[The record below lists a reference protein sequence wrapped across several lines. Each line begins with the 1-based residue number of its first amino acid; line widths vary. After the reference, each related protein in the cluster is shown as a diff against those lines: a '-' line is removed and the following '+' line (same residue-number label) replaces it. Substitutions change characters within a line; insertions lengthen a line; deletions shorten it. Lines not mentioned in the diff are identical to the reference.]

1 MSNYFNS
8 LPHRLKVQELGKCD
22 LMLSNEFSDGVNY
35 LIGKKIVII
44 GCGAQGLVQ
53 GQNMRD
59 SGLTVAYALRKE
71 AIESNRASYQ
81 NDVANGFEVGTFEE
95 INLRFYVQRKEDGI
109 TKRGVVFI
117 NETIPY
123 RIVAWMANKLY
134 KEHYTVVPTKH
145 FIHQKGEKQ
154 QVKFEWLLD
163 KKWNHIFVE
172 SGTLSKEMF
181 AGSLEE
187 FIYEHYYGYTMISDN
202 TTEEY
207 RLQHPSWH
215 MQEVIN
221 YDICCDFSAMY
232 GDAFSVLNESKPT
245 AVFLAKGSSVKV
257 YWKRTRLKV
266 EDERS

>member
-1 MSNYFNS
+1 MATF
-8 LPHRLKVQELGKCD
+8 LKANWENII
-22 LMLSNEFSDGVNY
+22 MVNY
-35 LIGKKIVII
+35 EIDPEVLQPFLPKGVTLDLFDGKAYVSLVGFMFKNTKIFRIPI
-44 GCGAQGLVQ
+44 PYLG
-53 GQNMRD
+53 N
-59 SGLTVAYALRKE
+59 
-71 AIESNRASYQ
+71 
-81 NDVANGFEVGTFEE
+81 FEE
-95 INLRFYVQRKEDGI
+95 INLRFYVQRKEGNTI
-109 TKRGVVFI
+109 KRGVVFI